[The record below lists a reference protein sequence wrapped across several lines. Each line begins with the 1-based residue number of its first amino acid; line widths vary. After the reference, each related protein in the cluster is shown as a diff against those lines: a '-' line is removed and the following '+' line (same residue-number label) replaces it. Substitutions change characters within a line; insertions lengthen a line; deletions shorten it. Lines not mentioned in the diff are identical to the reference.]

1 MQSPLQQRYQT
12 SFGLLTDL
20 YQLTMAYGYWKHGK
34 HEQEAVFH
42 WFYRKNPFKGDY
54 VVACGL
60 QEAIEFCRAWRF
72 DESDIVYLRTLSGN
86 DNKPM
91 FEEGFLQYLSE
102 LRFTCDIDAVEEGT
116 VVFPHEPL
124 LRIKGNLLQAQLL
137 ETPLLTMLNFQTLIA
152 TKAARVVDAAQ
163 GDKVLEFG
171 LRRAQGLD
179 GGLAASRA
187 AYIGGCY
194 ATSNVLAGKLF
205 DIPVRGT
212 HAHAWVMSFDSER
225 EAFAKY
231 AEAMPN
237 NCTFLVDTYDTLEGV
252 RHAIEVGQE
261 LRQRG
266 YTLQGIRLDSGN
278 LATLSK
284 AARQL
289 LDEAGFTETAI
300 VASDDLNEYRIAEL
314 KQQGAAI
321 NIWGVGTQLVT
332 AYDQPALGGVY
343 KLAAIRNESGAWDYK
358 IKLSENPIKVS
369 NPGVLQV
376 RRYSMSNGEP
386 FGDMIWNEEQRQ
398 LADQI
403 AGFDGRTIVASQ
415 RAYEDLLKPILRQG
429 ELVYSF
435 PSIHTIRA
443 RALSQVALFK
453 SVNFGLYPV
462 GLATE
467 LQTTKLQLM
476 SALAKK

>member
-1 MQSPLQQRYQT
+1 MQLPLQQRYQT

-72 DESDIVYLRTLSGN
+72 DESDIAYLRTLSGN

-179 GGLAASRA
+179 GGLSASRA

-386 FGDMIWNEEQRQ
+386 FGDMIWNEKQRQ

-435 PSIHTIRA
+435 PSIHAIRA
-443 RALSQVALFK
+443 RALNQVALFK